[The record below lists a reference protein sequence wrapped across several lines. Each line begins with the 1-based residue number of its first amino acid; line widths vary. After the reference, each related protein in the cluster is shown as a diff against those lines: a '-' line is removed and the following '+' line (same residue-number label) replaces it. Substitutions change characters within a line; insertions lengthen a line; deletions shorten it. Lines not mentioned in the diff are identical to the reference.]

1 MFMRAKIRLFS
12 EYSKTQN
19 SKLAY
24 TIACTPN
31 VLSTAVATA
40 TISFSIVLQVSLFIF
55 FMVFCIWY
63 YYRLFLCF
71 IVVDV
76 ALSPRPL
83 SCSIP

>member
-55 FMVFCIWY
+55 FMVFCMWY
-63 YYRLFLCF
+63 YYDCF
-71 IVVDV
+71 CV
-76 ALSPRPL
+76 L
-83 SCSIP
+83 

>member
-1 MFMRAKIRLFS
+1 MRAKIRLFS

-55 FMVFCIWY
+55 FMVFCMWY
-63 YYRLFLCF
+63 YYRLCF
-71 IVVDV
+71 IVVGV

>member
-24 TIACTPN
+24 TIACTLN

-55 FMVFCIWY
+55 FMVFCMWY

-71 IVVDV
+71 IVVGV

>member
-1 MFMRAKIRLFS
+1 MRAKIRLFS
-12 EYSKTQN
+12 EY

-55 FMVFCIWY
+55 FMVFCMWY
-63 YYRLFLCF
+63 YYGCF
-71 IVVDV
+71 CV
-76 ALSPRPL
+76 L
-83 SCSIP
+83 

>member
-31 VLSTAVATA
+31 VLSTAVAIA

-55 FMVFCIWY
+55 FMVFCMWY

-71 IVVDV
+71 IVVGV

>member
-55 FMVFCIWY
+55 FMVFVCVTIIG
-63 YYRLFLCF
+63 CF
-71 IVVDV
+71 CV
-76 ALSPRPL
+76 L
-83 SCSIP
+83 

>member
-1 MFMRAKIRLFS
+1 MRAKIRLFS
-12 EYSKTQN
+12 DNSKLKTQN

-40 TISFSIVLQVSLFIF
+40 TISFRIVLQVSLFIF
-55 FMVFCIWY
+55 FMVFVLWY
-63 YYRLFLCF
+63 YYRLSLCF
-71 IVVDV
+71 IVVGV

-83 SCSIP
+83 FLSIP

>member
-1 MFMRAKIRLFS
+1 MSFFRIF
-12 EYSKTQN
+12 KTQN

-55 FMVFCIWY
+55 FMVFCMWY
-63 YYRLFLCF
+63 YYDCF
-71 IVVDV
+71 CV
-76 ALSPRPL
+76 L
-83 SCSIP
+83 